1 MKISTYLTKRKKIK
15 IINAIV
21 LQPTFFAFF
30 MLIVVF
36 YDTNHDFDQGCV
48 D

>member
-1 MKISTYLTKRKKIK
+1 MKIITYLTKNKIK

-36 YDTNHDFDQGCV
+36 
-48 D
+48 

>member
-1 MKISTYLTKRKKIK
+1 MKISTYLNKKKIK

-21 LQPTFFAFF
+21 LQPTFFCFYADCLF
-30 MLIVVF
+30 F
-36 YDTNHDFDQGCV
+36 YDATHDFDQGSV